1 MTISL
6 TVLLIAIT
14 VLVSWLAFNNQRLL
28 DRLILWPPAIAR
40 QHQYDRLVTHGFI
53 HADFQHLLFNM
64 ITLFFFGRYIEQ
76 VLSSYIGSAGY
87 LLFYLGG
94 LVVSILP
101 SYLRNRDNANYMSLG
116 ASGAVSAVLFAFI
129 LIQPWT
135 LIFVFFLPVP
145 AIVYA
150 VLYVGY
156 SIYQDRHGGDNIN
169 HSAHL
174 WGAAYG
180 VVFMIV
186 IEPRVVG
193 VFLDRLLHPAFL

>member
-1 MTISL
+1 MLATLI
-6 TVLLIAIT
+6 LIATTCI
-14 VLVSWLAFNNQRLL
+14 VSWIAFKNPKAGHDLV
-28 DRLILWPPAIAR
+28 LWPPAVTK
-40 QHQYDRLVTHGFI
+40 QKQYWRLVSYGFV
-53 HADFQHLLFNM
+53 HADMQHLLFNM

-76 VLSSYIGSAGY
+76 LFSSYIGSAGY

-94 LVVSILP
+94 LLVSILP

-145 AIVYA
+145 AILYA

-156 SIYQDRHGGDNIN
+156 SIYQDHHGHDNIN

-180 VVFMIV
+180 VLFTLLL
-186 IEPRVVG
+186 EPRVG
-193 VFLDRLLHPAFL
+193 PAFLQALFAPSFG